1 MTLQDITEGKKE
13 MQPHSFEQSAKQLN
27 TLTQKKKKQKKCHNF
42 KKDGYTA
49 YTVKVGIYQLVY
61 LSQYYTFV
69 PFGK

>member
-1 MTLQDITEGKKE
+1 
-13 MQPHSFEQSAKQLN
+13 MQPHSFKQSAKQLN
-27 TLTQKKKKQKKCHNF
+27 TLTQKKKNMQKKCYNL